1 MKSVLV
7 TGACGIVGASVC
19 TTLADAGYA
28 VIGVDM
34 ANALP
39 FKNDRV
45 SLRGGVD
52 LTDAASVAQLA
63 AALKGDGI
71 APAGLVNIAGG
82 FVWEE
87 AMSGS
92 PETWSRMFQMNVM
105 TTLNAC
111 QSFIPLLAK
120 PAAVVTIGAAAADNA
135 GMGMG
140 AYTASKAGVLRLTEA
155 LNAELSRD
163 GVRVNA
169 ISPTIVDTPTNRADM
184 PDADFT
190 DWVRPDQI
198 ADLVAFLLSDAASAI
213 NGENVRIRGGA

>member
-1 MKSVLV
+1 MKTVLV

-19 TTLADAGYA
+19 TALADAGYG
-28 VIGVDM
+28 VVGVDLGTD
-34 ANALP
+34 LP
-39 FKNDRV
+39 FEAANV
-45 SLRGGVD
+45 TLRGGVD
-52 LTDAASVAQLA
+52 LTDAASVADLA
-63 AALKGDGI
+63 AALKEQGVS
-71 APAGLVNIAGG
+71 PTGLVNIAGG

-92 PETWSRMFQMNVM
+92 PNTWSRMFQMNVM

-111 QSFIPLLAK
+111 QSFVPLLSK
-120 PAAVVTIGAAAADNA
+120 PASVINIGAAAADNA

-155 LNAELSRD
+155 LNAELSGE

-169 ISPTIVDTPTNRADM
+169 IAPTIVDTPTNRADM
-184 PDADFT
+184 PDAYFS

-198 ADLVAFLLSDAASAI
+198 ADLVAFLLSGAASAI
-213 NGENVRIRGGA
+213 NGENVRIRGNV

>member
-1 MKSVLV
+1 MKTVLV

-19 TTLADAGYA
+19 TILSEAGYA
-28 VIGVDM
+28 VVGVDLGTE
-34 ANALP
+34 LP
-39 FKNDRV
+39 FEAGSV
-45 SLRGGVD
+45 TLRGGAD
-52 LTDAASVAQLA
+52 LTDPKAVADLA
-63 AALKGDGI
+63 GALKGEGVEL
-71 APAGLVNIAGG
+71 AGLVNIAGG

-87 AMSGS
+87 AISGS
-92 PETWSRMFQMNVM
+92 PDTWSRMFQMNVM

-120 PAAVVTIGAAAADNA
+120 PAAVVNIGAAAADSA

-155 LNAELSRD
+155 LNAELSGD

-169 ISPTIVDTPTNRADM
+169 ISPTIVDTPTNRKDM
-184 PDADFT
+184 PNADFG

-198 ADLVAFLLSDAASAI
+198 ADLAAFLLSDAASAI
-213 NGENVRIRGGA
+213 NGENVRIRGGV